1 MPDNI
6 HENVIKLD
14 VDLLNFDD
22 TETIRELIIQLLS
35 TIEQLAQANQEL
47 RKENQQLKDEINR
60 LKGEKGRPRILLNN
74 PEYQAKAPNET
85 PKKWHKDNKKPKI
98 KIDRT
103 EYGRDHLIS

>member
-14 VDLLNFDD
+14 VDRLNFGD

-47 RKENQQLKDEINR
+47 RKENQQLKDEIKLR
-60 LKGEKGRPRILLNN
+60 
-74 PEYQAKAPNET
+74 AAT
-85 PKKWHKDNKKPKI
+85 PP
-98 KIDRT
+98 
-103 EYGRDHLIS
+103 

>member
-1 MPDNI
+1 VPDNI

-60 LKGEKGRPRILLNN
+60 LKGEKGRP
-74 PEYQAKAPNET
+74 
-85 PKKWHKDNKKPKI
+85 
-98 KIDRT
+98 
-103 EYGRDHLIS
+103 SV

>member
-1 MPDNI
+1 VPDNI

-47 RKENQQLKDEINR
+47 RKENQQLKM
-60 LKGEKGRPRILLNN
+60 K
-74 PEYQAKAPNET
+74 
-85 PKKWHKDNKKPKI
+85 
-98 KIDRT
+98 
-103 EYGRDHLIS
+103 